1 MNKIPDLMCSL
12 IVPIYNGEKYIDRFV
27 ECLEEQIYP
36 SDDYEVISVNDGST
50 DNSVQ
55 KLSDICKQFSN
66 YVLINKSNGGVSSA
80 RNFGIRNS
88 RGKYLIFAD
97 IDDCFGKEYI
107 SNLMSADFK
116 YDLVSSGIRMERD
129 NGREIIKRYP
139 PMEYMKDGAQFFSS
153 EVMKIWGG
161 EFVID
166 SIKALS

>member
-1 MNKIPDLMCSL
+1 M
-12 IVPIYNGEKYIDRFV
+12 
-27 ECLEEQIYP
+27 
-36 SDDYEVISVNDGST
+36 
-50 DNSVQ
+50 Q

-161 EFVID
+161 NLS
-166 SIKALS
+166 SIQ

>member
-1 MNKIPDLMCSL
+1 
-12 IVPIYNGEKYIDRFV
+12 
-27 ECLEEQIYP
+27 
-36 SDDYEVISVNDGST
+36 
-50 DNSVQ
+50 
-55 KLSDICKQFSN
+55 
-66 YVLINKSNGGVSSA
+66 
-80 RNFGIRNS
+80 
-88 RGKYLIFAD
+88 
-97 IDDCFGKEYI
+97 
-107 SNLMSADFK
+107 MSADFK